1 MATSRSTVKLTAT
14 FEANLAAVE
23 SFLMHGEPSGA
34 FDRLL
39 GELAD
44 HVIPNL
50 ERFPAMGRRFPD
62 GPPGSVEARHA
73 WERLRARFGTPE
85 IREYVAGDF
94 VILYALRDRVVFLL
108 AVKHHRQLTYAL
120 ADPRQ

>member
-1 MATSRSTVKLTAT
+1 MAVRRSTVKLTAT
-14 FEANLAAVE
+14 FEANLAAIE
-23 SFLMHGEPSGA
+23 KFPMHGEQSGA

-50 ERFPAMGRRFPD
+50 ERFSTMGRRFPD
-62 GPPGSVEARHA
+62 DPPGSVEACNA
-73 WERLRARFGTPE
+73 WDRLRERFGKPD
-85 IREYVAGDF
+85 ICEYVAGDF

-120 ADPRQ
+120 ADPGR